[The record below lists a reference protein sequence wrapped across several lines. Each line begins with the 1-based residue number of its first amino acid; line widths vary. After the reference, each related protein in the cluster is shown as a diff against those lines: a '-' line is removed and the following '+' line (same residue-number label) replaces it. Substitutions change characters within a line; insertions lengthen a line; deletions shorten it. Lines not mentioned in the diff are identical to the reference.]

1 MVLVAK
7 AIDVDAAMF
16 EDMVVQ
22 QMQAESK
29 KKMSCSRD
37 KNCSMV
43 HCDSSCLIETLR
55 LALGSSCPVI
65 LW

>member
-1 MVLVAK
+1 MLVAK

-16 EDMVVQ
+16 EHMVIR
-22 QMQAESK
+22 QMQEESK
-29 KKMSCSRD
+29 KKVSCSRD
-37 KNCSMV
+37 KTAPSFTV
-43 HCDSSCLIETLR
+43 SPRVIETLR